1 MIAIQIE
8 APIVNHRI
16 DFSSVRLPSN
26 IAQATII
33 VMFEEPATKV
43 SKPDIVAL
51 ARAARASFPKSDLSQ
66 LRAEFE
72 ATRRS
77 EWIGRGYDK

>member
-1 MIAIQIE
+1 MIAVQIE

-16 DFSSVRLPSN
+16 DFSSERLPSH
-26 IAQATII
+26 IALAKII
-33 VMFEEPATKV
+33 VMYEEPATKL

-51 ARAARASFPKSDLSQ
+51 ARAARASFPKGDSSQ

-72 ATRRS
+72 ATRS
-77 EWIGRGYDK
+77 DWTGRGYDK